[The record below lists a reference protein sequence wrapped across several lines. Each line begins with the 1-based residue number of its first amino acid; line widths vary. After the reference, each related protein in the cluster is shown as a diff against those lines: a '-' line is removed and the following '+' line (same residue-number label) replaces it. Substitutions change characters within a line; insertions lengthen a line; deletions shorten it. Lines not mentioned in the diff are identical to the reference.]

1 MTNNRI
7 NTCRPLLLSI
17 AALLLLVSNNVPT
30 VTGFGVIANV
40 VDPSALHEVITAT
53 TSQIMPSAQS
63 FLQDHFTSSSSSSTN
78 TLLASNTDLNL
89 NLNVNLNLLD
99 AYKESLTSHPLTTKM
114 LTGGTLAVCGD
125 AIAQSRT
132 PEPYDQRRAASFAAF
147 DGVYRAVQHF
157 SFPAIVQH
165 CQGQYMGALSAA
177 LSLPFASMS
186 MSMSANSN
194 LDFDV
199 SQFNFGAVEQTLVS
213 QLGIVPFFYYPVF
226 YTVTAFVQGLDREAA
241 VQRAKDTFVPLMK
254 RNLLFWIPIQ
264 FVQFGYVDESLQI
277 PFLSVAGL
285 VWTFIISV
293 FAGNANANANAN
305 QVVSE
310 EEAELVVEMRQDVI
324 TNSDRMAL
332 QKQILRTVTKEE
344 SEQLVEEEEVQLVVE
359 EEKVL
364 LLRR

>member
-1 MTNNRI
+1 M

-63 FLQDHFTSSSSSSTN
+63 FLQDRTN

-344 SEQLVEEEEVQLVVE
+344 SEQLVEEEEVQLVEE

>member
-30 VTGFGVIANV
+30 VTGFGVIGVV

-63 FLQDHFTSSSSSSTN
+63 FLQDRTD

-99 AYKESLTSHPLTTKM
+99 AYKESLASHPLTTKM

-194 LDFDV
+194 LEFDV

>member
-1 MTNNRI
+1 MTNNRM

-30 VTGFGVIANV
+30 VTGFGVIANA

-63 FLQDHFTSSSSSSTN
+63 FLQDRTD
-78 TLLASNTDLNL
+78 TLLASNTD
-89 NLNVNLNLLD
+89 LNVNLNLLD

-344 SEQLVEEEEVQLVVE
+344 SEQLVEEEE
-359 EEKVL
+359 KVL

>member
-1 MTNNRI
+1 M

-30 VTGFGVIANV
+30 VTGFGVIANA

-63 FLQDHFTSSSSSSTN
+63 FLQDRTN
-78 TLLASNTDLNL
+78 TLLASNTD
-89 NLNVNLNLLD
+89 LNVNLNLLD

>member
-1 MTNNRI
+1 MNP
-7 NTCRPLLLSI
+7 CRPLLLSI

-30 VTGFGVIANV
+30 VTGFGVIGVV

-63 FLQDHFTSSSSSSTN
+63 FLQDRTN
-78 TLLASNTDLNL
+78 TLLASNTD
-89 NLNVNLNLLD
+89 LNVNLNLLD

>member
-1 MTNNRI
+1 M

-30 VTGFGVIANV
+30 VTGFGVIANA
-40 VDPSALHEVITAT
+40 VDPSALHEVITGAT

-63 FLQDHFTSSSSSSTN
+63 FLQDRTD
-78 TLLASNTDLNL
+78 TLLASNTD
-89 NLNVNLNLLD
+89 LNVNLNLLD
-99 AYKESLTSHPLTTKM
+99 AYKESLASHPLTTKM